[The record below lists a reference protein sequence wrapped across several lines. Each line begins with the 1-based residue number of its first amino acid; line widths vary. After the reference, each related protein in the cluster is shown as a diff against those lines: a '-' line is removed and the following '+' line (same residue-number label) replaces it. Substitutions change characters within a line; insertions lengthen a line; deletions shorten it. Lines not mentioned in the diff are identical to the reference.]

1 MKEKGYKQYR
11 VKKFTVPNRKELC
24 LAESPKYG
32 KHQKQIVFVECHKK
46 FEARFP
52 SSRK

>member
-32 KHQKQIVFVECHKK
+32 KNQKQIVIENFSVC
-46 FEARFP
+46 RGM
-52 SSRK
+52 